1 MSKLDDFGRT
11 IYETAEEY
19 NQARRARE
27 KNSTYDS
34 PEGEA
39 YQHNPIKG
47 MSRYKS
53 VAQRHATVQGSKK
66 AMKKVVAIV
75 GLILSINIGAIV
87 SLLGNFVENRP
98 GDYFEEE
105 VQVYDEY
112 LSDGEAPLPEDFD
125 LFSYNGEFYR
135 IPTDYWKISQ
145 MGFELEEYAEGDSFP
160 AGYEEMLDLYDEDG
174 YMRAMI
180 RINNYTETELPLEE
194 CMVDYIY
201 IENPVIFDDAE
212 VLPDF
217 VFGDGLTFESS
228 YEEVEAYLGTPYY
241 HYADHS
247 EEGYYYDQYQWSYYK
262 EADWMTNEPDEI
274 HFMQITFYND
284 VIESVSI
291 EKKVYEE
298 K

>member
-1 MSKLDDFGRT
+1 MAKLDDFGRP

-19 NQARRARE
+19 NRAHKGGVCPRP
-27 KNSTYDS
+27 YDS
-34 PEGEA
+34 PEGEN
-39 YQHNPIKG
+39 YQKKQ
-47 MSRYKS
+47 SA
-53 VAQRHATVQGSKK
+53 AQRHSLQEGRYKAKVIIGGVIGVFAIIYLFIIGVMMINMAAESPGS
-66 AMKKVVAIV
+66 
-75 GLILSINIGAIV
+75 SYEENWEENIM
-87 SLLGNFVENRP
+87 ETE
-98 GDYFEEE
+98 YFGTDE
-105 VQVYDEY
+105 V
-112 LSDGEAPLPEDFD
+112 PLPEDFD

-145 MGFELEEYAEGDSFP
+145 MGFELEEYTEGDCFP
-160 AGYEEMLDLYDEDG
+160 AEYEEMLDLYDEDG

-180 RINNYTETELPLEE
+180 RINNHTETEIPLEE